1 MNKYNKN
8 NKITITL
15 ILFLVLGLFIP
26 VFAIGESNMD
36 DSEGSVTTELN
47 EFGNYMFKPDLGG
60 HIKSVDT
67 LATIDNNGD
76 MKVKQRWIFDDSV
89 RENTEHYIVFSKKGL
104 KNVKLKDVKVYQ
116 NNKPLE
122 LTEWNIKGSFE
133 DKAGKYGWNTTD
145 SDIELCFGI
154 GNRIDNNTFVVEYT
168 VEDALY
174 RSSDG
179 YVFLNWQFIN
189 DELSDNVSKA
199 RIEIQF
205 PTKVKKMYGFG
216 FSGYVAL
223 SSTHKNTVVLETK
236 GRYGI
241 SSRDKMIAL
250 VEVEDNYKYLRE
262 DNKDRQTIYETSFE
276 GSDYDLNHIN
286 EYNPLLTE
294 KDIIKSVNNDEGYSN
309 TLKTE
314 ENNSGSL
321 WILVIILLVQ
331 FLPFIIIACYIVL
344 AISAAKESFK
354 MDKGELKDFM
364 WRDEPPVEPNN
375 CLPILE
381 QSSLTSFTDIINYY
395 IVKWVKEDKIT
406 VYHEEEPGILWFNR
420 SRDVIM
426 FKNKQTP
433 RRQLERVVY
442 EFIYARAVNNEIT
455 TSQLSKMRWDRI
467 ANYYEN
473 VYKESDEYFR
483 ILKEF
488 GTIKKWGP
496 IIKKYTPNEQGQEI
510 YRQYRGLRNF
520 LLEFTKMDEREVRD
534 VKIWDYHLEMAA
546 LMGIAEQVQNQL
558 KIYPEAFQQTSGSG
572 INHVYV
578 GNSFGNVS
586 NTICSSGA
594 GGRSSSGGGGGSSG
608 GGSGGGSR

>member
-8 NKITITL
+8 NKIIITL
-15 ILFLVLGLFIP
+15 ILFLVLGLFTS
-26 VFAIGESNMD
+26 VFAISEDSIG

-67 LATIDNNGD
+67 LATIDNNGN
-76 MKVKQRWIFDDSV
+76 MKVKQRWVFNDSV
-89 RENTEHYIVFSKKGL
+89 KENTEHYIVFSKKGL
-104 KNVKLKDVKVYQ
+104 RNVKLKDAKVYQ
-116 NNKPLE
+116 NNEPLE
-122 LTEWNIKGSFE
+122 LTEWNVKGSFD
-133 DKAGKYGWNTTD
+133 DKAGKYGWNITD
-145 SDIELCFGI
+145 NDIELCFGI
-154 GNRIDNNTFVVEYT
+154 GNRVDNNTFVVEYT
-168 VEDALY
+168 VEDVLY

-241 SSRDKMIAL
+241 NPRNKMIAL

-262 DNKDRQTIYETSFE
+262 DNKDRQTIYKTSFE
-276 GSDYDLNHIN
+276 GSDYDLNYIN
-286 EYNPLLTE
+286 KNKPLLTE
-294 KDIIKSVNNDEGYSN
+294 KDIIEFVNKDEDYSN
-309 TLKTE
+309 VTKTE
-314 ENNSGSL
+314 ENNSGPL
-321 WILVIILLVQ
+321 WHLAIILLAQ
-331 FLPFIIIACYIVL
+331 FLPFTIIACYILV
-344 AISAAKESFK
+344 AISTAKESFK
-354 MDKGELKDFM
+354 MDKGELKDFI
-364 WRDEPPVEPNN
+364 WRDEPSVEPND

-406 VYHEEEPGILWFNR
+406 IYHEEEPGILWFNR
-420 SRDVIM
+420 TRDIIM
-426 FKNKQTP
+426 FNNKQTP

-442 EFIYARAVNNEIT
+442 EFIYARSVQNEIT

-467 ANYYEN
+467 SNYYKN

-483 ILKEF
+483 ILNEF
-488 GTIKKWGP
+488 GTIKKWGSV
-496 IIKKYTPNEQGQEI
+496 IKKYAPNEQGKEI

-558 KIYPEAFQQTSGSG
+558 KIYPEVFQQTSGSG

-578 GNSFGNVS
+578 GGSFGNVS

>member
-8 NKITITL
+8 NKIIITL
-15 ILFLVLGLFIP
+15 ILFLVLGLFTS
-26 VFAIGESNMD
+26 VFAISEDSIG
-36 DSEGSVTTELN
+36 DSEGSMTTELN

-67 LATIDNNGD
+67 LATIDNNGN
-76 MKVKQRWIFDDSV
+76 MKVKQRWVFNDSV
-89 RENTEHYIVFSKKGL
+89 KENTEHYIVFSKKGL
-104 KNVKLKDVKVYQ
+104 RNVKLKDAKVYQ
-116 NNKPLE
+116 NNEPLE
-122 LTEWNIKGSFE
+122 LTEWNVKGSFD

-145 SDIELCFGI
+145 NDIELCFGI
-154 GNRIDNNTFVVEYT
+154 GNRVDNNTFVVEYT
-168 VEDALY
+168 VEDVLY

-216 FSGYVAL
+216 FSGYIAL

-241 SSRDKMIAL
+241 NPHNKMIAL

-262 DNKDRQTIYETSFE
+262 DNKDRQTIYKTSFE
-276 GSDYDLNHIN
+276 GSDYDLNYIN
-286 EYNPLLTE
+286 KNKPLLTE
-294 KDIIKSVNNDEGYSN
+294 KDIIEFVNKDEDYSN
-309 TLKTE
+309 VTKTE
-314 ENNSGSL
+314 ENNSGPL
-321 WILVIILLVQ
+321 WHLAIILLAQ
-331 FLPFIIIACYIVL
+331 FLPFTIIACYILV
-344 AISAAKESFK
+344 AISTAKESFK
-354 MDKGELKDFM
+354 MDKGELKDFI
-364 WRDEPPVEPNN
+364 WRDEPSVEPND

-406 VYHEEEPGILWFNR
+406 IYHEEEPGILWFNR
-420 SRDVIM
+420 TRDIIM
-426 FKNKQTP
+426 FNNKQTP

-442 EFIYARAVNNEIT
+442 EFIYARSVQNEIT

-467 ANYYEN
+467 SNYYKN

-483 ILKEF
+483 ILNEF

-496 IIKKYTPNEQGQEI
+496 VIKKYTPNEQGKEI

-558 KIYPEAFQQTSGSG
+558 KIYPEVFQQTPGSG

-578 GNSFGNVS
+578 GGSFGNVS